1 MSDSSIRAAVDE
13 AQGASSRDAGTV
25 PAVRTVG
32 AVWRLSASGAM
43 TRRLTVLC
51 DLQERAVDADDCP
64 GCARFIERRAAI
76 GAVPEYVLCGRRAH
90 DPPAMTLPGVQSP
103 VREVMEREVLC
114 AAPDVPVDVLAP
126 FFARGRVAMVPVV
139 DERWRVAG
147 VVEAADLLTDDGATA
162 GEAMRARSRPLEE
175 GAAVGFA
182 AVRLSSEGASAAPV
196 VAEGGELIGVLTA
209 LDLVGWMAWANGA
222 TSHPRFA
229 VGAWVEMLP
238 RVDERGHGP

>member
-1 MSDSSIRAAVDE
+1 MSDSSIETAAAGVE
-13 AQGASSRDAGTV
+13 GAAARDAGMV

-32 AVWRLSASGAM
+32 AAWRLSASGGL

-51 DLQERAVDADDCP
+51 DLQERAVDADDCQ
-64 GCARFIERRAAI
+64 GCARFIERRSAI

-90 DPPAMTLPGVQSP
+90 DPPSMTLPGVQSP

-139 DERWRVAG
+139 DEAWRVAG
-147 VVEAADLLTDDGATA
+147 VVEAADLLTDDGATV
-162 GEAMRARSRPLEE
+162 GEVMRARPRPLDE
-175 GAAVGFA
+175 GAAVGAA
-182 AVRLSSEGASAAPV
+182 AVRLPSDGESALPV
-196 VAEGGELIGVLTA
+196 VAEGGEVVGVLTA

-222 TSHPRFA
+222 VSHPRFTA
-229 VGAWVEMLP
+229 RAWVEMLP
-238 RVDERGHGP
+238 RVDERGRAP